1 MNRWRRLGIR
11 TLALLPVFAVLSSPV
26 MAPHTASMAA
36 ENVRIAPELQRSLSE
51 MSTGEDQELVLEG
64 MDAQSRNSR
73 IPTVSGMLS
82 SLSAY
87 SPIALGTQ
95 QHAVALK
102 CLTQAVYYEAAN
114 EPNMGKRAV
123 AQVVLN
129 RMRHPAYPNSV
140 CGVVYEG
147 VNRRVCQFSFTC
159 DGALL
164 RKPLQR
170 QWSES
175 LQVAKEAIA
184 GKQLPEVGTA
194 THYHADYV
202 VPKWAFTLAKLD
214 VIGRHIF
221 YRFPGSAGEPRAFR
235 ANWAR
240 SERIPQINWGR
251 IELALAESNGDA
263 EFELEP
269 LEDTWTP
276 GLTVAPAKTDR
287 HALNDVGGRIDT
299 TKEWRLTIPDPTEM
313 EGSYRSTLAEQGEV
327 MEEAAEPVEAA
338 QIAPTQEP
346 AQ

>member
-1 MNRWRRLGIR
+1 MSGWRSLGLKS
-11 TLALLPVFAVLSSPV
+11 LALLPVLALSASPM
-26 MAPHTASMAA
+26 MAPHGTSMAA
-36 ENVRIAPELQRSLSE
+36 ENVRIAPALERSLTD
-51 MSTGEDQELVLEG
+51 MSTGEGQELVLAG

-73 IPTVSGMLS
+73 IPKVTGMLS
-82 SLSAY
+82 SLSSY
-87 SPIALGTQ
+87 SPIPAGSTQYGT
-95 QHAVALK
+95 ALK

-114 EPNMGKRAV
+114 EPRRGKQAV

-140 CGVVYEG
+140 CGVVYQG
-147 VNRRVCQFSFTC
+147 VNQRVCQFSFTC

-184 GKQLPEVGTA
+184 GKQLPDVGTA

-221 YRFPGSAGEPRAFR
+221 YRFPGSAGEPRAFGAR
-235 ANWAR
+235 WSR
-240 SERIPQINWGR
+240 SEGIPQINWVR
-251 IELALAESNGDA
+251 IELALADADA
-263 EFELEP
+263 ELGVEA

-276 GLTVAPAKTDR
+276 GLTVAPAETDR
-287 HALNDVGGRIDT
+287 HAANDVGGRIDT
-299 TKEWRLTIPDPTEM
+299 TKEWRLTIPDPTELG
-313 EGSYRSTLAEQGEV
+313 GSYQSTLAEQGEV
-327 MEEAAEPVEAA
+327 VEEQSQKADESAAA
-338 QIAPTQEP
+338 QELNP
-346 AQ
+346 